1 MRIVRRRAFGPFVP
15 IQERDTCRRAP
26 VLGVAPLVPEALAG
40 VPLPDGEPPD
50 GPAVEEPDATG
61 VPVDNG
67 DPLTADPLTAGPWV
81 VLTVGVDPPTV
92 GVADPGFGT
101 VGVGTSFGHRGGRW
115 RRLWKVTVGGG
126 GGFGRVTV
134 GIGSGRVGV
143 VTVVVVTPGIGTLIA
158 RARPERRPIAANP
171 TRTAAALMSG

>member
-1 MRIVRRRAFGPFVP
+1 MPRRW
-15 IQERDTCRRAP
+15 
-26 VLGVAPLVPEALAG
+26 LASRC
-40 VPLPDGEPPD
+40 
-50 GPAVEEPDATG
+50 
-61 VPVDNG
+61 
-67 DPLTADPLTAGPWV
+67 LTASFPMGQPWKSPMRPAFLWTRPIRSRLIPLTAGPWV

-92 GVADPGFGT
+92 GIANPGFGT
-101 VGVGTSFGHRGGRW
+101 VGVGTSFGTVVEVAGGGFGT
-115 RRLWKVTVGGG
+115 VTVGGG

-134 GIGSGRVGV
+134 GIGSGKVGV